1 MASADDQSRETARAL
16 IDTYF
21 KTTTYPYTRHH
32 IDSFN
37 NFLAIDMINIIKTTP
52 ILLVKDLIPNTNP
65 SVYRYKVEIFVGGD
79 SQTEFKIGT
88 PTITLQN
95 GSDVRLLF
103 PNEARL
109 RALHYASTITT
120 NIRVRVTYTAEA
132 RATPVLLNIPPETF
146 QDIPFFKMPIMLH
159 SGYCILHNKPKE
171 FLREAGECPYDHG
184 GYFIVDGQEKV
195 LVTKETQAFNTLNIV
210 PKDNDPR
217 DPKAT
222 LFASIKCLSPKTRR
236 TKTITFR
243 MWKEGQIMV
252 GLPFVKLPVPLFVV
266 FRALGFQSDKE
277 ILQLCYPD
285 LATSE
290 AKLFAPKL
298 TPSMVDAW
306 PFLNTFTAIQYI
318 RVLTKGYSEA
328 HVLDI
333 LRNQMFTHMPND
345 PMSQALFL
353 AECVRTILR
362 VSQGFEEPTDK
373 DDTRN
378 HRCMTSGYS
387 IQLLFANAYFL
398 WVKAVKLAID
408 REWEFNKATYAGLN
422 FKQIFETSRT
432 PLLFPHQQLTELI
445 MRGFKGKWGTGLGE
459 EKTGIIQAMS
469 RLSYCDF
476 ISHCRRVILDFDTGD
491 KNPKPRRLHGSQW
504 GYFCTNETPGGAS
517 IGISKNMSLLMSF
530 STGMQMD
537 SFLSW
542 IRRKGDILQCE
553 DLLESQRI
561 TYIPLYINGGIF
573 GYCKQ
578 PEQRPDEPPLLL
590 DVLKAMKRT
599 GCLPFSTSIT
609 FSYKWRRLNVYVDEG
624 RPVRPLFWIQNS
636 EAQEAK
642 LKTLKTW
649 RNLVLGTHPLTSM
662 LPLTHNRF
670 IDPFEADPTA
680 TLKQYKT
687 ALQPHTGVLEY
698 VDPYEQN
705 EALIAMGYT
714 DIRPETTYMEI
725 HPSTILSFMTAMIP
739 FSHHN
744 QSVRNQLGDSQSKQA
759 LSMYAT
765 NWKSR
770 FDNTA
775 NVLCYGESQLTST
788 MYTKYLGEGK
798 MPYGHNIILAI
809 APSGFNQDDGI
820 VFNADSFE
828 RGLFRSINYR
838 SYWIREED
846 DLKTQTKV
854 RIGNPAEIPSW
865 KDIKPGVD
873 YSKLDSRG
881 IIKEGEY
888 CDENTV
894 IVGAYLVNE
903 LGQKKDASLFP
914 QVWTRGLVEKVVVLI
929 NNANQLMVRVRVVQ
943 DRSPE
948 LGDKFSNRHGQK
960 GTCGAL
966 VRAYDM
972 PRTASGIVPDMI
984 MNPHAIPSRMTIGQN
999 IEQLFGKM
1007 LAAAGAIGDGT
1018 AFMNTESPEGPIGSL
1033 LEKMGFEKYG
1043 NELLYNGMTGEQC
1056 KAAIF
1061 MGPVYGMKLKHMVE
1075 DKWQA
1080 RGQGRK
1086 VQLTHQ
1092 PTGGRGNQGGLKIG
1106 EMDRDSLIG
1115 HSISQFIQESYMKR
1129 SDGIVLPV
1137 CTSCGTVPIHN
1148 PRLGISQCTL
1158 CDGPPV
1164 FMGETANT
1172 FELLPPMYRQKGK
1185 IVNVEIPY
1193 ATKLLIQELGAIT
1206 NVHLRIITSGDTG
1219 KLRPFEP
1226 PTEGTVQIKELKEL
1240 VFQEVN
1246 IPTTI
1251 VKPEDTAP
1259 TPREIEAY
1267 EQGVAAA
1274 KAASFAQAAAT
1285 APVLDEEDVVEE
1297 RALGPD
1303 IISVQ
1308 PTVTVGTNVNG
1319 QPLVQPINQVIAQQ
1333 QPQSMLSPQEIAAV
1347 RAGLAGEAVPRSI
1360 LKRSATPPV
1369 PFSSSSSAVP
1379 VADPLLQPMIGGA
1392 DVRFFAAPLPG
1403 LAPTIAV
1410 NHPKNP
1416 VFAIDTSPQAMMQ
1429 DGLQPMAYQSGG
1441 QTVTLR
1447 RAHVS
1452 GSMSAMPSGSGSG
1465 SGSGFGSSFGSS
1477 GPIMVRKL
1485 GAE

>member
-1 MASADDQSRETARAL
+1 MASADDKSRETARAL

-37 NFLAIDMINIIKTTP
+37 TFLAIDMINIIKTTP
-52 ILLVKDLIPNTNP
+52 ILLVKDLIPNTNR
-65 SVYRYKVEIFVGGD
+65 YRYKVEIFVGGETR
-79 SQTEFKIGT
+79 TEFEIGT
-88 PTITLQN
+88 PTISLQN
-95 GSDVRLLF
+95 GADVRLLF

-109 RALHYASTITT
+109 RALNYASTITA
-120 NIRVRVTYTAEA
+120 NIRVHVTYTADA
-132 RATPVLLNIPPETF
+132 QAAPVFLDIPSETF
-146 QDIPFFKMPIMLH
+146 QNIPFFKMPIMLH

-184 GYFIVDGQEKV
+184 GYFIIDGQEKV
-195 LVTKETQAFNTLNIV
+195 LVTKETQAFNTLYV
-210 PKDNDPR
+210 TPKHNDVR
-217 DPKAT
+217 DPKAI

-236 TKTITFR
+236 TKTITLR
-243 MWKEGQIMV
+243 MWKEGQILV

-285 LATSE
+285 LETAE
-290 AKLFAPKL
+290 AKLFASKL
-298 TPSMVDAW
+298 QPSIVDAW

-353 AECVRTILR
+353 AECVRTVLR
-362 VSQGFEEPTDK
+362 VSQGFEEPTDR

-398 WVKAVKLAID
+398 WVKAIKLAID
-408 REWEFNKATYAGLN
+408 REWEFNKATYAGMN
-422 FKQIFETSRT
+422 FRQIFEASRT

-476 ISHCRRVILDFDTGD
+476 MSHCRRVILDFDTSD
-491 KNPKPRRLHGSQW
+491 KNPKPRRLHGSQF
-504 GYFCTNETPGGAS
+504 GYFCTNETPGGGS
-517 IGISKNMSLLMSF
+517 IGISKNMSLLTSF
-530 STGMQMD
+530 STGMQLD

-542 IRRKGDILQCE
+542 IRRKGEILQCE

-561 TYIPLYINGGIF
+561 IYVPLYINGGIF
-573 GYCKQ
+573 GYCK
-578 PEQRPDEPPLLL
+578 RPGILLT
-590 DVLKAMKRT
+590 VLKAMKRT

-609 FSYKWRRLNVYVDEG
+609 FSYRWRRLNVYVDEG
-624 RPVRPLFWIQNS
+624 RPVRPLFWIQDS
-636 EAQEAK
+636 EAQQTK
-642 LKTLKTW
+642 LGRLTTW

-670 IDPFEADPTA
+670 IDPFEGDSAA
-680 TLKQYKT
+680 TLEQYET
-687 ALQPHTGVLEY
+687 ALSPHTGVLEY

-759 LSMYAT
+759 LSLYAT

-788 MYTKYLGEGK
+788 MYSKYLGEGK

-846 DLKTQTKV
+846 DLKTMTKV
-854 RIGNPAEIPSW
+854 RIANPAEVPSW

-881 IIKEGEY
+881 IIKEGVF

-894 IVGAYLVNE
+894 IVGAYLMNE
-903 LGQKKDASLFP
+903 MGQKKDASLFP
-914 QVWTRGLVEKVVVLI
+914 QVWTRGLVEKVVVLV
-929 NNANQLMVRVRVVQ
+929 NNANQMLVRIRVVQ

-1007 LAAAGAIGDGT
+1007 LAEAGAIGDGT

-1033 LEKMGFEKYG
+1033 LEEMGFEKYG

-1129 SDGIVLPV
+1129 SDGIVLPI

-1148 PRLGISQCTL
+1148 PRLNISQCTL

-1172 FELLPPMYRQKGK
+1172 FELLPPMHRQKGK

-1193 ATKLLIQELGAIT
+1193 ATKLLLQELGAIT
-1206 NVHLRIITSGDTG
+1206 NVHLRLITSGDTG
-1219 KLRPFEP
+1219 RLRPFEP
-1226 PTEGTVQIKELKEL
+1226 PKEGTTVVKELKEM
-1240 VFQEVN
+1240 VFEELEAPNIIVTPKEPTFTLKQLEDYGSQVAKEKEKSLLQESSAAP
-1246 IPTTI
+1246 IQD
-1251 VKPEDTAP
+1251 EDAM
-1259 TPREIEAY
+1259 
-1267 EQGVAAA
+1267 
-1274 KAASFAQAAAT
+1274 
-1285 APVLDEEDVVEE
+1285 VEE
-1297 RALGPD
+1297 LSLGPQ

-1308 PTVTVGTNVNG
+1308 PTVTVGTTTQG
-1319 QPLVQPINQVIAQQ
+1319 QQLVQPIAVTAAAAT
-1333 QPQSMLSPQEIAAV
+1333 QPQSMLSPEEIANI

-1360 LKRSATPPV
+1360 LRRSSTP
-1369 PFSSSSSAVP
+1369 PFSSSSSAP
-1379 VADPLLQPMIGGA
+1379 VADPLLQPTIGGA
-1392 DVRFFAAPLPG
+1392 DVRIFAAPLPG
-1403 LAPTIAV
+1403 LAPTIAI

-1441 QTVTLR
+1441 QMVTLR
-1447 RAHVS
+1447 RAHGS
-1452 GSMSAMPSGSGSG
+1452 GSMPSVPSMSGMGSGS
-1465 SGSGFGSSFGSS
+1465 GSS

>member
-37 NFLAIDMINIIKTTP
+37 TFLAIDMINIIKTTP
-52 ILLVKDLIPNTNP
+52 ILLVKDLIPNTNR
-65 SVYRYKVEIFVGGD
+65 YRYKVEIFVGGET
-79 SQTEFKIGT
+79 QTEFQIGT

-95 GSDVRLLF
+95 GADVRLLF

-109 RALHYASTITT
+109 RALNYASNITA
-120 NIRVRVTYTAEA
+120 NIRVRVTYTADA
-132 RATPVLLNIPPETF
+132 QAPPVLLDIPAATF
-146 QDIPFFKMPIMLH
+146 QEIPFFKMPIMLH
-159 SGYCILHNKPKE
+159 SGYCLLHNKPKE
-171 FLREAGECPYDHG
+171 FLRQAGECPYDHG

-195 LVTKETQAFNTLNIV
+195 LVTKETQAFNTLNVV
-210 PKDNDPR
+210 PKHNDPK
-217 DPKAT
+217 DPKAI

-243 MWKEGQIMV
+243 MWKQGQILV

-285 LATSE
+285 LTTAE
-290 AKLFAPKL
+290 AQLFAPKL
-298 TPSMVDAW
+298 QPSMVDAW

-353 AECVRTILR
+353 AECVRTVLR

-398 WVKAVKLAID
+398 WVKAIKLAID
-408 REWEFNKATYAGLN
+408 REWEFNKATYAGTN
-422 FKQIFETSRT
+422 FRQIFEASRT

-459 EKTGIIQAMS
+459 EKTGIIQALS

-476 ISHCRRVILDFDTGD
+476 MSHCRRVILDFDTGN
-491 KNPKPRRLHGSQW
+491 KNPSPRRLHGSQW

-517 IGISKNMSLLMSF
+517 IGISKNMSLLTSF
-530 STGMQMD
+530 STGMQLD
-537 SFLSW
+537 TFLSW
-542 IRRKGDILQCE
+542 VQRKGEILQCE

-561 TYIPLYINGGIF
+561 IYIPLYINGGIF
-573 GYCKQ
+573 GYCK
-578 PEQRPDEPPLLL
+578 RPGMLLT
-590 DVLKAMKRT
+590 VLKAMKRT

-609 FSYKWRRLNVYVDEG
+609 FSYKWRRLNIFLDEG
-624 RPVRPLFWIQNS
+624 RPVRPLFWIQDS
-636 EAQEAK
+636 EAQQAK
-642 LKTLKTW
+642 LGRLKTW
-649 RNLVLGTHPLTSM
+649 RNLVLGTHPLTLT

-670 IDPFEADPTA
+670 IDPLEGDSAA
-680 TLKQYKT
+680 TLEQYET
-687 ALQPHTGVLEY
+687 ALKSHTGVLEY

-705 EALIAMGYT
+705 EALIAMGHT
-714 DIRPETTYMEI
+714 DLRPETTYMEI

-759 LSMYAT
+759 LSLYAT

-775 NVLCYGESQLTST
+775 NILCYGESQLTST
-788 MYTKYLGEGK
+788 LYSKYLGEGK

-854 RIGNPAEIPSW
+854 RIANPAEVPSW

-881 IIKEGEY
+881 IIKEGEF

-894 IVGAYLVNE
+894 IVGAYLMNE

-914 QVWTRGLVEKVVVLI
+914 QVWTRGLVEKVVVLV
-929 NNANQLMVRVRVVQ
+929 NNTNQLMVRVRVVQ

-972 PRTASGIVPDMI
+972 PRTKDGIVPDMI

-1033 LEKMGFEKYG
+1033 LEEMGFEKYG

-1129 SDGIVLPV
+1129 SDGIVLPI
-1137 CTSCGTVPIHN
+1137 CTSCGTVPIYN
-1148 PRLGISQCTL
+1148 PRLNISQCTL

-1164 FMGETANT
+1164 FMGETAST
-1172 FELLPPMYRQKGK
+1172 FELLPPMDQQKGR

-1206 NVHLRIITSGDTG
+1206 NIHMRLITSGDTSR
-1219 KLRPFEP
+1219 LRPFEP
-1226 PTEGTVQIKELKEL
+1226 PKEGTDIKKVIKELVLEDITVPTIIPVKEEQTYTL
-1240 VFQEVN
+1240 QQL
-1246 IPTTI
+1246 
-1251 VKPEDTAP
+1251 EDYGTQVAK
-1259 TPREIEAY
+1259 EKEASLL
-1267 EQGVAAA
+1267 A
-1274 KAASFAQAAAT
+1274 AAAT
-1285 APVLDEEDVVEE
+1285 APVIDEEAMVEE
-1297 RALGPD
+1297 LSLGPQ
-1303 IISVQ
+1303 IITVQ
-1308 PTVTVGTNVNG
+1308 PTVNVGTTVEG
-1319 QPLVQPINQVIAQQ
+1319 QPLIQPINQVIAQQ
-1333 QPQSMLSPQEIAAV
+1333 PQQQQQQPQQQSILSPEEIAAI
-1347 RAGLAGEAVPRSI
+1347 RAGLAGEDVPRSS
-1360 LKRSATPPV
+1360 LRRSSSTPPV
-1369 PFSSSSSAVP
+1369 A
-1379 VADPLLQPMIGGA
+1379 ANPLLQPMIGGA
-1392 DVRFFAAPLPG
+1392 DVRIFAAPMPG
-1403 LAPTIAV
+1403 LAPTIAI
-1410 NHPKNP
+1410 NQPKNP

-1429 DGLQPMAYQSGG
+1429 DGLQPMAYQSGN

-1452 GSMSAMPSGSGSG
+1452 GSGSGSG
-1465 SGSGFGSSFGSS
+1465 MSSESIIRSGSS
-1477 GPIMVRKL
+1477 GPITVRKL
-1485 GAE
+1485 GSDE